1 MEGIDNIIYM
11 LDEMLDTPRKRHI
24 TGGIL
29 LSISAL
35 FGGLAITVMAICG
48 CGATYIALKKKYED
62 LAQEEIESVKE
73 VYKKKQDV
81 QEEVSNQVDA
91 NTAESIIKQSGYSPI
106 RYNETKSIQ
115 VISPDE
121 FGDNLDYDK
130 IELTY
135 YTDGFLADDDNNI
148 INDIRKIVD
157 DALDHFG
164 DYEEDVV
171 MVVNHDLQVY
181 YEIVRDPRRYV
192 DVIAKTPYKVE
203 V

>member
-1 MEGIDNIIYM
+1 MRNFIFFVCG
-11 LDEMLDTPRKRHI
+11 
-24 TGGIL
+24 
-29 LSISAL
+29 
-35 FGGLAITVMAICG
+35 AICG